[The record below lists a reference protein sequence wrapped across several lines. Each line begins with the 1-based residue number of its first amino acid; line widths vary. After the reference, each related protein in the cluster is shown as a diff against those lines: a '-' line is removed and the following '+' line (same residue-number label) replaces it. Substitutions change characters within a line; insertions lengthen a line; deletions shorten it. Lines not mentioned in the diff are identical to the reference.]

1 MTLHPITLEIYPT
14 INYLHQ
20 IDIQTWNIIS
30 YNIHKATPSPK
41 HNNKYK
47 IFHVMLFTPLFLSLY
62 PFLPCVVVTVFSP
75 KLTDKYTYQTNEIK
89 LTVCRLGATIF
100 SLQWTLHRRNFFSHA
115 VSINKKKSLKQKVQT
130 KNAVEINTADKL
142 CSGIF
147 RGKGGRVAWLIYV
160 RDWYMYV
167 TNVTDVNKR

>member
-115 VSINKKKSLKQKVQT
+115 VSINKKKKLKT
-130 KNAVEINTADKL
+130 KGTNEKRCGNKHSRQIMQWNFQGKRGEGCLADI
-142 CSGIF
+142 CT
-147 RGKGGRVAWLIYV
+147 WLIYV
-160 RDWYMYV
+160 RD
-167 TNVTDVNKR
+167 